1 MKLSFVALILVAAS
15 VAFYAQ
21 SASPLITGVDP
32 LSGKRGDV
40 ITATGQNLQKENVA
54 KLYLTDGVNEK
65 NDIQVEVT
73 SQTPTEIKFKIPA
86 KAVMGRMALMI
97 LTTTKPPQL
106 IEQPVKLT
114 IDDGSGAGTAAG
126 AEKER

>member
-1 MKLSFVALILVAAS
+1 MKLSFVALLLVAAS
-15 VAFYAQ
+15 IAIYAQ
-21 SASPLITGVDP
+21 TASPLITGVDP

-40 ITATGQNLQKENVA
+40 ITVTGQNLQKENVA
-54 KLYLTDGVNEK
+54 KLYLTDGVSEK
-65 NDIQVEVT
+65 NDIQVEIT
-73 SQTPTEIKFKIPA
+73 SQAPTEIKFKIPA
-86 KAVMGRMALMI
+86 KTAMGRMALMI

-126 AEKER
+126 PGNGQ

>member
-1 MKLSFVALILVAAS
+1 MKLSFVALLLVAAS

-21 SASPLITGVDP
+21 TASPLITGVDP

-40 ITATGQNLQKENVA
+40 ITVTGQNLQKENVA

-65 NDIQVEVT
+65 NDIQVEMT

-86 KAVMGRMALMI
+86 KAIMGRMALMI

-114 IDDGSGAGTAAG
+114 IDDGSGVGTAPG
-126 AEKER
+126 AEKGQ

>member
-1 MKLSFVALILVAAS
+1 MKLSFVALFLAAAS

-32 LSGKRGDV
+32 ISGKRGDV

-73 SQTPTEIKFKIPA
+73 SQTATEIKFKIPA
-86 KAVMGRMALMI
+86 KTIMGRMALMI

-106 IEQPVKLT
+106 IEQPVKLM

-126 AEKER
+126 SGNGR

>member
-1 MKLSFVALILVAAS
+1 MKLSFVALLLVAAS

-32 LSGKRGDV
+32 SSGKRGDV
-40 ITATGQNLQKENVA
+40 ITVTGQKLQKENVA
-54 KLYLTDGVNEK
+54 KIYLTEGVNEK
-65 NDIQVEVT
+65 NDIQVEIT
-73 SQTPTEIKFKIPA
+73 SQATAEIKFKIPA
-86 KAVMGRMALMI
+86 KAIMGRMALMI

-126 AEKER
+126 AGNGR

>member
-1 MKLSFVALILVAAS
+1 MKLSFVALFLAAAS
-15 VAFYAQ
+15 VGLYAQ
-21 SASPLITGVDP
+21 TASPMITGVDP
-32 LSGKRGDV
+32 PTGKRGDV

-65 NDIQVEVT
+65 NDIQVEIT
-73 SQTPTEIKFKIPA
+73 SQGATEIKFKIPA
-86 KAVMGRMALMI
+86 KTVMGRMALMV

-114 IDDGSGAGTAAG
+114 VDDGSGPGTAAAG
-126 AEKER
+126 GNGQ